1 MMKYGKAYGGEDPE
15 RVEGDVFRIIVKYPD
30 SAIDEEDSVVTGQV
44 EARLALPF
52 TRKRGTRKGCPY
64 MVFYADN

>member
-44 EARLALPF
+44 EARLESQLAAKVILISQ
-52 TRKRGTRKGCPY
+52 RG
-64 MVFYADN
+64 